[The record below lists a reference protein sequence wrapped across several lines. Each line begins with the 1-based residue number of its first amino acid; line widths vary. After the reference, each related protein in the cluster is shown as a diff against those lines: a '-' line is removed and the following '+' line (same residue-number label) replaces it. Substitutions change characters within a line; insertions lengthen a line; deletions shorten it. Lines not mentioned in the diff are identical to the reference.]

1 MNLKGTLKF
10 TPYKSPPLSLGG
22 EEMKNEYIFEEKK
35 IKRLEARIPAVVKT
49 KLEEI
54 ARITGKSQS
63 QAVQDLIVEEYDRLT
78 KK

>member
-1 MNLKGTLKF
+1 
-10 TPYKSPPLSLGG
+10 
-22 EEMKNEYIFEEKK
+22 MKNEYIFEEKK